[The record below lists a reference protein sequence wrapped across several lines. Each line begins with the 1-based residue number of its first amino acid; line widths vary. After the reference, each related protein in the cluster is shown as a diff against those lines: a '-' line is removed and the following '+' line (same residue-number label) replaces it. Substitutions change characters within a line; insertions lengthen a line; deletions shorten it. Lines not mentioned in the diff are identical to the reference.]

1 MIVQKKLTITIDA
14 TVYDGLHRAIGR
26 GKISQFIE
34 NLVRPHVTERE
45 LERSYEE
52 LAAYEAD
59 LAEPGEWMDVSLRD
73 VAAVLDETR

>member
-1 MIVQKKLTITIDA
+1 MQKKLTITIDEA
-14 TVYDGLHRAIGR
+14 VYNGLHRAIGR

-45 LERSYEE
+45 LDRSYAE

-59 LAEPGEWMDVSLRD
+59 LAEPGEWMDVSVRD
-73 VAAVLDETR
+73 VAGVLDETR